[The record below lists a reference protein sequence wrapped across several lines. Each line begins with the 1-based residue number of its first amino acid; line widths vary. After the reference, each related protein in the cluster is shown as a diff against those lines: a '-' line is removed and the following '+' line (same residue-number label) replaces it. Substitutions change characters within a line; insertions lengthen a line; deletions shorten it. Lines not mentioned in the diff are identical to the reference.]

1 VSEARIEQAA
11 ATPGG
16 YEGAAARER
25 GDHGPLRVLVA
36 DDHPVFLAGIR
47 MVLEQIARVS
57 LVGEA
62 TTGTAAV
69 EQARALRPDLVLM
82 DVNMPQMSGI
92 EATRRIRRDSPGTAV
107 VILTMFA
114 DDDTL
119 LAAMRA
125 GARGYLLKGAPA
137 NEIALAIDLVSR
149 GDAIF
154 GKPVAGRVIEYITD
168 PPSDQYPFPELTDR
182 ERAVLD
188 LVAEGLGNATIARRL
203 GLSNK
208 TVRNYMSRIFAK
220 LQVTDRAAAAVRA
233 RRAGLGA

>member
-1 VSEARIEQAA
+1 MASVSEAHSEAPETGEDGQR
-11 ATPGG
+11 
-16 YEGAAARER
+16 
-25 GDHGPLRVLVA
+25 LRVLVA

-47 MVLEQIARVS
+47 LILGRIGRVE

-69 EQARALRPDLVLM
+69 DLARKLKPDLVLM

-92 EATRRIRRDSPGTAV
+92 EATRRIRSESPETAV

-125 GARGYLLKGAPA
+125 GAHGYLLKGAPA
-137 NEIALAIDLVSR
+137 SEITLAIDLVSR

-154 GKPVAGRVIEYITD
+154 GKPVASRVIEYITD
-168 PPSDQYPFPELTDR
+168 PPSRHYPFPELTER

>member
-1 VSEARIEQAA
+1 VSEAHSDFLSPAKHAGESR
-11 ATPGG
+11 
-16 YEGAAARER
+16 
-25 GDHGPLRVLVA
+25 LRVLVA
-36 DDHPVFLAGIR
+36 DDHPVFLDGIR
-47 MVLEQIARVS
+47 LILDQISRVE

-62 TTGTAAV
+62 TTGVAAV
-69 EQARALRPDLVLM
+69 EQARRLKPDLVLM

-92 EATRRIRRDSPGTAV
+92 EATRRIRSEHPATAV

-125 GARGYLLKGAPA
+125 GALGYLLKGAPA
-137 NEIALAIDLVSR
+137 SEITLAIDLVGR

-154 GKPVAGRVIEYITD
+154 GKSVASRVIEYITD
-168 PPSDQYPFPELTDR
+168 PPSRQYPFPELTDR

-233 RRAGLGA
+233 RRAGLGG